1 VFNRKRNADCSSPE
15 SRPKPS
21 QIPNTLTQN
30 VSAEPAINQATSVIG
45 NDLTVTGEGVTIIC
59 KSTLVIAGDVSGDI
73 NGNWVT
79 VAETGRVQGTIA
91 ARAISVYGQVHG
103 PLRATTVTLHATAR
117 VESDILQMNLIIA
130 EGAHFNGRVQKAQ
143 SEAEVQPV
151 GIEASN
157 PAPAQQPN

>member
-1 VFNRKRNADCSSPE
+1 MFNRKRIADASSPG
-15 SRPKPS
+15 SRPEPS
-21 QIPNTLTQN
+21 QIPGRLTQTI
-30 VSAEPAINQATSVIG
+30 SAKPAISQATSVIG

-59 KSTLVIAGDVSGDI
+59 KTTLVIAGDVSGDI

-117 VESDILQMNLIIA
+117 VESDILQMNLVIA
-130 EGAHFNGRVQKAQ
+130 EGAHFNGRVQKAE

-151 GIEASN
+151 RIEASN

>member
-1 VFNRKRNADCSSPE
+1 MFNRKRIADASSPG
-15 SRPKPS
+15 SRPEPS
-21 QIPNTLTQN
+21 QIPGTRTQTI
-30 VSAEPAINQATSVIG
+30 SAEPAINQATSVIG

-91 ARAISVYGQVHG
+91 ARAVSIYGQVHG